1 MDLNTSIRRLCLEE
15 DNRISL
21 NDSVESN
28 GEWDAPDYNYT
39 ADSGQKKEAKAFTF
53 YWMETKEI
61 SERYVAP
68 CYVNGVVLGRSFL
81 RLTKGIAGF
90 GNRII
95 TVYPDLDPFLGN
107 SDKSNDSKEDWDTIL
122 EGIDFEDIPE
132 IDRLDFPPFVCN
144 MGKSS
149 RNKKKPWRF
158 NTHALAATSSNI
170 NIIPYRIFDKMGR
183 EYVKPVCLNV
193 CMFNHSEAEPMRML
207 KDILCQ
213 VGITTVLAKFLI
225 VDMLVDRIVLIIF
238 GRSFI
243 HTCGGIINTLK
254 DTTLTFDGVY
264 HQKFYVAEI
273 QNDNEES
280 DSDDEEEYDLKRDE
294 MGRPSTYFKANNLPP
309 ICGHTELLTVT
320 TKILADPGT
329 FIPPKPDL
337 VFHDVPPASETV
349 PNMVHVESST
359 NKPGKEMSK
368 TLRPDAPIIEDWIF
382 DSEDESKPEFMSNQK
397 EPSFVQISAHVKTPR
412 ASVKTIEHLHKLK
425 SLGQTINS
433 LECNP
438 QQALKDKGVIDSGC
452 SRHMTGNIS
461 YLSNFE
467 EINGGYVAFSGNP
480 KAGKITGKGTEC
492 VVLPSD
498 FKLSDENHVLLRF
511 LRENNM
517 YNVDL
522 KNIVPSGDLTF
533 LFAKATLD
541 ESNLWHQR
549 LDYINLKTM
558 NKLVKGNLVRGLPS
572 KVFENNHTCV
582 ACKKG
587 KQHRPSWNQPNHS
600 AGIKENLDTSKVG
613 KETKS
618 AQQYVLLPLWSTGSQ
633 DPQRTDADVAFDVKE
648 NESEIHVSLSSSDKP
663 KKHNEKAKREAK
675 EKSHCTCYCCWPNL
689 TNNTNSFNA
698 ASPSDNDVSP
708 NFEIG
713 GKSLFVDPSSYPN
726 DLDIHALED
735 IVYSDDEEDVGAKA
749 DFFNFETNIYVSPIP
764 TTRVHKDHLVT
775 QIIGEL
781 TLAPQTRSMVRMVK
795 EQGGLNQINDGDF
808 HTCMFAC
815 FLSQEEPKRVH
826 QGLKDPS
833 WIEAMQ
839 EKLLQFKMKKGHTQ
853 EEGID
858 YEEVFAPVARIE
870 AIRLFL
876 AYDSFMGFMVYQM
889 DVKSAFLYGTI
900 KEEVYVCQPPV
911 FEDPDYPD
919 KVYKVVKALY
929 GLHQAPRA

>member
-1 MDLNTSIRRLCLEE
+1 
-15 DNRISL
+15 
-21 NDSVESN
+21 
-28 GEWDAPDYNYT
+28 
-39 ADSGQKKEAKAFTF
+39 
-53 YWMETKEI
+53 
-61 SERYVAP
+61 
-68 CYVNGVVLGRSFL
+68 
-81 RLTKGIAGF
+81 
-90 GNRII
+90 
-95 TVYPDLDPFLGN
+95 
-107 SDKSNDSKEDWDTIL
+107 
-122 EGIDFEDIPE
+122 
-132 IDRLDFPPFVCN
+132 
-144 MGKSS
+144 
-149 RNKKKPWRF
+149 
-158 NTHALAATSSNI
+158 
-170 NIIPYRIFDKMGR
+170 
-183 EYVKPVCLNV
+183 
-193 CMFNHSEAEPMRML
+193 
-207 KDILCQ
+207 
-213 VGITTVLAKFLI
+213 
-225 VDMLVDRIVLIIF
+225 
-238 GRSFI
+238 
-243 HTCGGIINTLK
+243 
-254 DTTLTFDGVY
+254 
-264 HQKFYVAEI
+264 
-273 QNDNEES
+273 
-280 DSDDEEEYDLKRDE
+280 
-294 MGRPSTYFKANNLPP
+294 
-309 ICGHTELLTVT
+309 
-320 TKILADPGT
+320 
-329 FIPPKPDL
+329 
-337 VFHDVPPASETV
+337 
-349 PNMVHVESST
+349 
-359 NKPGKEMSK
+359 MSK

-382 DSEDESKPEFMSNQK
+382 DSEDESEPEFVSNQK

-412 ASVKTIEHLHKLK
+412 ASVKTIKHLNKLK

-433 LECNP
+433 LEDNP
-438 QQALKDKGVIDSGC
+438 HQALKDKGVIDSDC

-480 KAGKITGKGTEC
+480 KAGKITGKGKIKTGKLDFDDVYFVKELKFNLFSVSQMCDKKNIVLFIDTKC

-511 LRENNM
+511 PRENNM

-522 KNIVPSGDLTF
+522 KNIVPSGDLTC
-533 LFAKATLD
+533 LFAKATLY
-541 ESNLWHQR
+541 ESNLWHRR

-587 KQHRPSWNQPNHS
+587 KQHRASCKSKPVSSVSHPLQRLHMDLFRPTFVKSLNKKSYCLVVTDDYRNQPNHS
-600 AGIKENLDTSKVG
+600 AGIKENLDTGKVG

-633 DPQRTDADVAFDVKE
+633 DPQRTGADVAFDVKE

-663 KKHNEKAKREAK
+663 KKHDEKAKREAK
-675 EKSHCTCYCCWPNL
+675 EKSHPNL

-713 GKSLFVDPSSYPN
+713 GKSSFVDPSSYPD

-735 IVYSDDEEDVGAKA
+735 IAYSDDEKDVGAEA
-749 DFFNFETNIYVSPIP
+749 DFSNFETNIYVSPIP

-781 TLAPQTRSMVRMVK
+781 TLAPQTRM
-795 EQGGLNQINDGDF
+795 
-808 HTCMFAC
+808 
-815 FLSQEEPKRVH
+815 
-826 QGLKDPS
+826 
-833 WIEAMQ
+833 
-839 EKLLQFKMKKGHTQ
+839 GHTQ

-876 AYDSFMGFMVYQM
+876 AYASFMGFMVYQM
-889 DVKSAFLYGTI
+889 DVKSAFLYRTI
-900 KEEVYVCQPPV
+900 EEEVYVCQPPV